1 MQLVSLTLVHW
12 KVRYP
17 VDGAIQRS
25 NKRQAELNSF
35 SYTDYYLQRR
45 LADDP
50 EHDHSFE
57 CVDYTIDLWLL

>member
-1 MQLVSLTLVHW
+1 MQLVSLILVHW

-17 VDGAIQRS
+17 ADGAIQRS

-45 LADDP
+45 LADDA
-50 EHDHSFE
+50 EHDHSFK
-57 CVDYTIDLWLL
+57 CVDYTIDL